1 MRYALREVPAHLAND
16 VVAETFL
23 TTWRR
28 LDEVPDPALPWL
40 LGVARR
46 VVANQRR
53 GEQRRER
60 LRLAAADQAGDQARN
75 PADALAERD
84 AVRTALGRLSQS
96 DRELLMLIGWDG
108 LTVRQAAVVL
118 GTTAGATSVRLHR
131 ARRRLAAGLAREN
144 APDGGAPV
152 ESPVPERAER

>member
-84 AVRTALGRLSQS
+84 AVRTALGPGQVIPR
-96 DRELLMLIGWDG
+96 R
-108 LTVRQAAVVL
+108 VV
-118 GTTAGATSVRLHR
+118 
-131 ARRRLAAGLAREN
+131 
-144 APDGGAPV
+144 
-152 ESPVPERAER
+152 